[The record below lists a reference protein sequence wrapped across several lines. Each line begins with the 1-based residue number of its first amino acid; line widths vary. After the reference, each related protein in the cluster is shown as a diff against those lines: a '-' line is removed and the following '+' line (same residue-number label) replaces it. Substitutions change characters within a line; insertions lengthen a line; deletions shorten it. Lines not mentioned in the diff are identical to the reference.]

1 MPISTRSI
9 AAAAVAATIS
19 LLCAPGCSSP
29 KQTTRDSVAQALDS
43 LFDHRYDDA
52 SAPGGAVI
60 IARGDSI
67 IYERY
72 FGVADM
78 ATGERVSGSTLFNI
92 ASVSKQ
98 FTVVGL
104 MRLPVDMQSPVS
116 KYFDFP
122 QPFWRDITLADLA
135 GHTSGV
141 PDSRDR
147 SDRDKCIYAT
157 DESSEAYFPYVE
169 SLRFRPGTA
178 YDYLN
183 PSFILLAR
191 VIEQLTGEEFT
202 QYMRDHVFAPLGM
215 NHTVYFSPDSMP
227 AHTAHGYAPTYHG
240 GWEEYDYGEETF
252 FATRPDGGIYST
264 ARDMLRWEDGLERG
278 TVLDAGLRDVAYTP
292 RVSVTDSQWCDYQQR
307 PDTWYGQGWFIDTT
321 PGMPVKVYHTGD
333 NGGFQAYVA
342 KYPKEKLKIIV
353 LENRHD
359 RDRWSM
365 AKAIDKILLGPV
377 EGAQQI

>member
-1 MPISTRSI
+1 MKSLAIMTMASMMC
-9 AAAAVAATIS
+9 ATA
-19 LLCAPGCSSP
+19 CTSP
-29 KQTTRDSVAQALDS
+29 KQADDDVVAAALDS
-43 LFDHRYDDA
+43 LFEQRYDNPD
-52 SAPGGAVI
+52 APGGAVI
-60 IARGDSI
+60 IAKGDTI

-78 ATGERVSGSTLFNI
+78 STGERISDSTLFNI

-98 FTVVGL
+98 FTVAGL
-104 MRLPVDMQSPVS
+104 MRLPVDMATPVS
-116 KYFDFP
+116 DYFHFP

-135 GHTSGV
+135 GHTSGI

-157 DESSEAYFPYVE
+157 DASSEAYFAYVD
-169 SLRFRPGTA
+169 SLRFAPGTA

-191 VIEQLTGEEFT
+191 VIEQQTGDEFT
-202 QYMRDHVFAPLGM
+202 AYMRDSIFRPLGM
-215 NHTVYFSPDSMP
+215 DHTVYFSPDSMP
-227 AHTAHGYAPTYHG
+227 ANTAHGYAPACD

-264 ARDMLRWEDGLERG
+264 ARDMLRWEHGLERG
-278 TVLDAGLRDVAYTP
+278 TVLDPARRDLAYAP
-292 RVSVTDSQWCDYQQR
+292 RISVTDSPWCDYQQR
-307 PDTWYGQGWFIDTT
+307 PDTWYGQGWFVDTT

-342 KYPKEKLKIIV
+342 KYPAERLKIIV

-359 RDRWSM
+359 HDRWAM
-365 AKAIDKILLGPV
+365 AKAIDNILLK
-377 EGAQQI
+377 